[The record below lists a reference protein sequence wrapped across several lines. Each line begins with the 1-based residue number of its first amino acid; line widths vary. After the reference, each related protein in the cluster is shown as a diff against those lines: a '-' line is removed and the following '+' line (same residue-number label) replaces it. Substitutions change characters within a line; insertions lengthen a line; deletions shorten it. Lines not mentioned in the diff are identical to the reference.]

1 LYRDNDVGA
10 WQTYVRDNYGF
21 INSSIGNNFSKY
33 KVHSNNPYSGDNSGK
48 EWKVDNLWAG
58 ITDDRTTWGNL
69 LNPNDENYLKWKKKF
84 SEIGIDYK
92 TNPEWNTGDVL
103 YGFLKDDAIDGGNP
117 LGDKEV
123 VITPQKK
130 VNEIPVGEYK

>member
-48 EWKVDNLWAG
+48 KWKVDNLWAG

-69 LNPNDENYLKWKKKF
+69 LNPNDENYLKWKDKF
-84 SEIGIDYK
+84 SEIGIDYR
-92 TNPEWNTGDVL
+92 TNPEWKTGDVL
-103 YGFLKDDAIDGGNP
+103 YGFLKDEGNP
-117 LGDKEV
+117 LGDKKIT
-123 VITPQKK
+123 ITPQKK